1 MASRRRSFLAR
12 LRMARCLSARAAAR
26 RSSAASAAAAAC
38 EGLDGDSGAA
48 CLPGDAGDS

>member
-12 LRMARCLSARAAAR
+12 FRMARCLSARAAAR
-26 RSSAASAAAAAC
+26 RSNAASAAAAAC
-38 EGLDGDSGAA
+38 EGLDGESGAV